1 MGPLRYAAKKQFR
14 APQPY
19 VPPEM
24 QYSQD
29 FERFLQQTMALW
41 RQLKMTLGL
50 TQDAFTDEDE
60 ESLRHAAVQQYRG
73 AASPRRNHKLP
84 GTVSVSMPVSTQFS
98 MLTFLAC
105 SYHVLMF
112 FSIITIENYQF
123 GRQLE
128 MKKAFLKMSQEHK
141 QVLQI
146 GAAAAHSQLINN
158 MMAMLQ
164 EQQDAFM

>member
-1 MGPLRYAAKKQFR
+1 M
-14 APQPY
+14 
-19 VPPEM
+19 M
-24 QYSQD
+24 
-29 FERFLQQTMALW
+29 
-41 RQLKMTLGL
+41 
-50 TQDAFTDEDE
+50 
-60 ESLRHAAVQQYRG
+60 
-73 AASPRRNHKLP
+73 
-84 GTVSVSMPVSTQFS
+84 
-98 MLTFLAC
+98 TFLAC

-112 FSIITIENYQF
+112 FSIIAIENYQF